1 MRTEPDLPF
10 WEDDLYEEFYHAL
23 AKMYVSLVD
32 CPFVLER
39 FCMKLYR
46 DERFCYR
53 VDLEIVKKAIEELQ
67 S

>member
-1 MRTEPDLPF
+1 MQTEHDLSLL
-10 WEDDLYEEFYHAL
+10 EDDIYEEFYHAL

-53 VDLEIVKKAIEELQ
+53 TSLSVIDEAIKELQ

>member
-1 MRTEPDLPF
+1 MQTQHDLPF
-10 WEDDLYEEFYHAL
+10 LEDDIYEEFYHAL

-53 VDLEIVKKAIEELQ
+53 TSLSVIDEAIKELQ